1 MPNGVQA
8 MSADMEGL
16 VQRVREEMAHLPGI
30 KRVLICGGAS
40 QNSSEIVSAF
50 NKLGYETDIIERN
63 VGNEGLKR
71 IAGGVYSR
79 RGTMLSEVEFVN
91 FPFLLKKAGI
101 DFFIIDNEHGTFEN
115 KTVNALAMNSGFA
128 EIQAIVRLPNNERSM
143 ITKLADGGVSSFLL
157 PMTNLKEDI
166 EKVVEYAKYFPAGKR
181 GVSTTR
187 AHTGYGVSDI
197 KEYMKQANKRMKIY
211 AQIETRS
218 GVEHIEEIISVP
230 EVEGI
235 FIGPNDLSCDYDCM
249 GDTER
254 EKGLVSVIC
263 RACIKHGKPCGII
276 TNDKE
281 LIKHALLCGCSMI
294 SCGSEINM
302 LIKETKEIANETYL

>member
-1 MPNGVQA
+1 
-8 MSADMEGL
+8 
-16 VQRVREEMAHLPGI
+16 
-30 KRVLICGGAS
+30 
-40 QNSSEIVSAF
+40 
-50 NKLGYETDIIERN
+50 
-63 VGNEGLKR
+63 
-71 IAGGVYSR
+71 
-79 RGTMLSEVEFVN
+79 
-91 FPFLLKKAGI
+91 
-101 DFFIIDNEHGTFEN
+101 
-115 KTVNALAMNSGFA
+115 MNSGFA

-254 EKGLVSVIC
+254 VKGLVSVIC